1 LIAGGLIWLAVALDL
16 ALIAQWST
24 RRNKTYCH
32 SLLSPSLTSWGFF
45 HALRG

>member
-24 RRNKTYCH
+24 RRNKN
-32 SLLSPSLTSWGFF
+32 LLSQPFKPQPHKLGFF
-45 HALRG
+45 MP